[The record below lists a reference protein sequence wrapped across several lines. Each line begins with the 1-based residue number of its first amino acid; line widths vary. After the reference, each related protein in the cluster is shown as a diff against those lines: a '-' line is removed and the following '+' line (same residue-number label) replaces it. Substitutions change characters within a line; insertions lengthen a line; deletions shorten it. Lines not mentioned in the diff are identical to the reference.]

1 MGADEPRQG
10 DVGLPLDTSEETHRL
25 QRDIYLKMGGA
36 ARAAIGF
43 RLSETIRNL
52 AMAGIRRRHPGY
64 TNEEILRQGQLP
76 PIFRLSCR
84 ESSPLPP
91 ARDWSSPAGS
101 LSSANRAQKYDS

>member
-64 TNEEILRQGQLP
+64 TNEEILRAWARLTLGDDLCRAVWPGQ
-76 PIFRLSCR
+76 
-84 ESSPLPP
+84 PLVEP
-91 ARDWSSPAGS
+91 
-101 LSSANRAQKYDS
+101 